1 MCTNIGS
8 KFDRLW
14 TTVQSQFVV
23 LGLLL
28 TLPVLPFQLSR
39 HFGALLST
47 PMVDCTEKAT
57 QHLQVGGQRTKAIQ
71 KPLNSSLNFLTLALC
86 SASALVVPFAE
97 RSTWRGVA
105 L

>member
-1 MCTNIGS
+1 M
-8 KFDRLW
+8 
-14 TTVQSQFVV
+14 QSQFVV

-57 QHLQVGGQRTKAIQ
+57 QHLQVGGQRSTKAIQ

-86 SASALVVPFAE
+86 SASALVVHFAE